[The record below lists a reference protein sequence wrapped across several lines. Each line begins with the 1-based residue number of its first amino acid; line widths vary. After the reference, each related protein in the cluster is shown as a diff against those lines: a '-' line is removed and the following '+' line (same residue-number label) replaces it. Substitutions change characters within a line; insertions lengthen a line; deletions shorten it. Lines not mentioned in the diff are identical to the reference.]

1 MVAGRRSAEC
11 DSCGAPCGTWVASLG
26 MALCAECERAG
37 AAYPTRDP
45 VLVGDV
51 LAGLADVMA
60 QGVMAQGARVVAQRT
75 RPGSAVGEGSGVR
88 TLCGA
93 GGVVREESG
102 SRERGAVQ
110 DLVGPESGAPDE
122 RAPALAACDRCGARA
137 DWHRTVRGRWVMIE
151 PGELTAR
158 LVPAGRRWR
167 VGGDGT
173 AVNLGAAVPSDRC
186 RVSHFDVC
194 PARPAPADSP
204 VLLALWRSHARRTA

>member
-11 DSCGAPCGTWVASLG
+11 DSCGTPYGTWVTSLG
-26 MALCAECERAG
+26 MTLCAECERTG
-37 AAYPTRDP
+37 AAHPERDP

-51 LAGLADVMA
+51 LAGLVE
-60 QGVMAQGARVVAQRT
+60 VVAQGARVVAQRT
-75 RPGSAVGEGSGVR
+75 RPGSAVRDE
-88 TLCGA
+88 A
-93 GGVVREESG
+93 GPVS
-102 SRERGAVQ
+102 
-110 DLVGPESGAPDE
+110 DTPDA
-122 RAPALAACDRCGARA
+122 RAPVPAVCDRCGALA
-137 DWHRTVRGRWVMIE
+137 EWHRTARGRWVMIE

-173 AVNLGAAVPSDRC
+173 AVDLGAAVPSDGC

-204 VLLALWRSHARRTA
+204 VMLALWRSHARRTA